1 MASCSH
7 FPSVCSQFNNQIIE
21 YAKVFIDCHVS
32 SESVRSDKLQKIL
45 IMHVLNAWH
54 LYRFF
59 ECMAFTED
67 TYACFECM
75 AFVQVFNVIILQQ
88 GCCSYLA
95 DSIYESLWVMRYSR
109 NRFCSQKT
117 ILARIAADD
126 ACALLYLNFTLD
138 NYLQ

>member
-1 MASCSH
+1 M
-7 FPSVCSQFNNQIIE
+7 
-21 YAKVFIDCHVS
+21 S

-109 NRFCSQKT
+109 NRFCSQRTEVIVERSVVNVKLCLAT
-117 ILARIAADD
+117 ADKLGLQTFTRLARIAADD
-126 ACALLYLNFTLD
+126 ACALLYINFTLD
-138 NYLQ
+138 NYL